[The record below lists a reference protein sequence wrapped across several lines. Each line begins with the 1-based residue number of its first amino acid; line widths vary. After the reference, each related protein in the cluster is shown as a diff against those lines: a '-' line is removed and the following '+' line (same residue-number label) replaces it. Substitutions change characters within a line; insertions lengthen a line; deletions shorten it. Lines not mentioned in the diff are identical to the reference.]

1 LWIEIEYTEAGFVAA
16 VILMTTAQQR
26 LTDEQV
32 ARHAWWPEQLRFV
45 VPPVLAE
52 PRDRGLVALP
62 KGQRFRV
69 SRSPLEASVKAEIA
83 ARLRAA
89 NADLPAATRLSDTQL
104 QALEATWRIGIAWVQ
119 ATVSFH
125 E

>member
-1 LWIEIEYTEAGFVAA
+1 LWIEIEYTEVGFVAV
-16 VILMTTAQQR
+16 VILMTAAEQR

-32 ARHAWWPEQLRFV
+32 ARHAWWPEQLRFI

-52 PRDRGLVALP
+52 PRERGLVALP

-69 SRSPLEASVKAEIA
+69 SRSPLDASVKAEIA

-89 NADLPAATRLSDTQL
+89 NEALPPAARATDAQL
-104 QALEATWRIGIAWVQ
+104 QALEADWRNGVAWVQ